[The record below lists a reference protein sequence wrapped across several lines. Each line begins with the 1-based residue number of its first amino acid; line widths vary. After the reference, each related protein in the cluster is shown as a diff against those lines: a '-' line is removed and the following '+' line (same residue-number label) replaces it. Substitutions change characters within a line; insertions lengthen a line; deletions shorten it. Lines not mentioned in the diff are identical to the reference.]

1 MRKVKLKKII
11 AVIVLALMLCLT
23 AFTLWGNVALE
34 VTLIT
39 VQSEN
44 LPKSFDGFK
53 IAHVSD
59 LHNAEFGKD
68 NVKLLEKIKSQNPD
82 IIAIT
87 GDLVDSR
94 RTKLEISL
102 KFISQAVKIAPCYF
116 VSGNHESRIDCYQ
129 QLIDGLISYGVN
141 IIDESKTEIVK
152 GEEKITVLG
161 VKDPYFYGKSNT
173 LDGEVLSSQLEN
185 LVSQNDGF
193 TLLLSH
199 RPELFEVYEKYDI
212 DLTLCGHAHG
222 GQFILPLIGGLYAPN
237 QGIFPKFTNGLYGS
251 NNVNMVVSRGLGNSA
266 FPIRFNNPPEVVLIT
281 LKSKVLQGI

>member
-1 MRKVKLKKII
+1 MEKVKLKKIT

-23 AFTLWGNVALE
+23 AFTLWGNIALE

-53 IAHVSD
+53 IAHISD
-59 LHNAEFGKD
+59 LHNAEFRKD

-102 KFISQAVKIAPCYF
+102 KFISEAVKIAPCYF

-129 QLIDGLISYGVN
+129 QLMSGMVSFGVN
-141 IIDESKTEIVK
+141 IIDDSKTEIVK

-173 LDGEVLSSQLEN
+173 LDGEVLSSQLEK

-199 RPELFEVYEKYDI
+199 RPELFEVYEKYGI

-237 QGIFPKFTNGLYGS
+237 QGVFPKFTNGLYSS

-266 FPIRFNNPPEVVLIT
+266 FPIRFNNRPEVVLIT
-281 LKSKVLQGI
+281 LKSQGSQVI